1 MLNRRAALFSG
12 LCTLFLGCGHAA
24 GGPPRRPITLTY
36 LGNAGWQVEDGR
48 TVILVDPYLSQFREP
63 RGSFASPEDDSS
75 SDRILE
81 PDVALIAAHVR
92 RADYVL
98 VTHSHSDHLLDVP
111 TVAKRTGAVVI
122 GSQGTAAIVRAEQVP
137 ERQIVI
143 VRGGEDLEFSG
154 FSLRV
159 VPSLHSELFGKH
171 YNNSEFA
178 GPVAEGLRA
187 PLRESAYHEGGTFAY
202 LLRIAGHQMLIMGSM
217 NYIEREMTGL
227 RPDIALIGSG
237 ASRREIH
244 DYSARLMRAL
254 GNPPLV
260 FPTHW
265 DSWATATEAAA
276 RDEVDRFAAE
286 IRAASPR
293 TRVAVPRYFEP
304 MILP

>member
-1 MLNRRAALFSG
+1 L
-12 LCTLFLGCGHAA
+12 
-24 GGPPRRPITLTY
+24 I
-36 LGNAGWQVEDGR
+36 
-48 TVILVDPYLSQFREP
+48 DPFLSQFREP
-63 RGSFASPEDDSS
+63 RGSFASPDVNTS
-75 SDRILE
+75 SDEVLQ
-81 PDVALIAAHVR
+81 PDLALIAEHVH

-111 TVAKRTGAVVI
+111 AVAQRTGAVVI
-122 GSQGTAAIVRAEQVP
+122 GSQGTATIARAEHVP
-137 ERQIVI
+137 ERQIII
-143 VRGGEDLEFSG
+143 VRGGEDLEFGG

-159 VPSLHSELFGKH
+159 IPSLHSELFGKH

-178 GPVAEGLRA
+178 GPVAEGLTA
-187 PLRESAYHEGGTFAY
+187 PLHESAYHEGGTFAY
-202 LLRIAGHQMLIMGSM
+202 LLRIAGHQLLIMGSM

-237 ASRREIH
+237 ASRRDVH

-254 GNPPLV
+254 GNPPRV

-276 RDEVDRFAAE
+276 RREVDQFAAE
-286 IRAASPR
+286 IRSASPR
-293 TRVAVPRYFEP
+293 TRVVVPRYFAP